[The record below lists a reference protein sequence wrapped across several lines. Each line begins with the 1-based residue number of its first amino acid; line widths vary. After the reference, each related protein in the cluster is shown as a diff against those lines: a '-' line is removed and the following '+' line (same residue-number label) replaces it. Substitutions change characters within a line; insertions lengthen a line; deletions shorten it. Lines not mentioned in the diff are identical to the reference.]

1 MLMRVILNRGKKKA
15 DIIKELF
22 DPAHYD
28 PDTRPGEGLIPYE
41 KNLPYQ
47 SCYLFL
53 NYILINGISFGKR
66 KLHFYCR

>member
-28 PDTRPGEGLIPYE
+28 PDTRPGEGLIPSISI
-41 KNLPYQ
+41 LPV
-47 SCYLFL
+47 
-53 NYILINGISFGKR
+53 I
-66 KLHFYCR
+66 